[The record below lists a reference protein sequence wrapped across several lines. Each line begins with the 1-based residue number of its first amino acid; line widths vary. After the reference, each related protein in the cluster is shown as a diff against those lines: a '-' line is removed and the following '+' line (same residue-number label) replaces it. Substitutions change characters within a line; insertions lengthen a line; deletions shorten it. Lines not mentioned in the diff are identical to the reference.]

1 MKTDTGM
8 TQNFWTIPN
17 QFSTEKIMK
26 NNFNLKILAIET
38 SCDDTSVAIVD
49 ENKNILS
56 NIVQS
61 QYDIHREYNG
71 IVPELA
77 SRHHLENINFIIKEA
92 FEAAKLKFSDISS
105 IAVTTT
111 PGLSGSLLVGVMTA
125 KTMSFALNKPI
136 IPINHLKAH
145 IWANF
150 LKYSNDLEIFE
161 PKFPAIVLLVSGG
174 HTDLYLMKGFNDKDI
189 KIIGRTRD
197 DAAGEAFDKV
207 AKLLDLGYPGGPIID
222 EISAQTREKMQL
234 PKPFMSNTNDF
245 SFSGLKTAVLYASKK
260 MGDNISAEQKNIL
273 ASSFQ
278 KVAVEVLLRKIKKV
292 ALENNVQTVMLS
304 GGVAAN
310 SELRSGLTKLASNLK
325 IKHHFP
331 PRHFCTDN
339 AAMVGSLAIDMLKE
353 NGLDYF
359 IEKNKNSE
367 YLKILP

>member
-1 MKTDTGM
+1 M
-8 TQNFWTIPN
+8 QNI
-17 QFSTEKIMK
+17 
-26 NNFNLKILAIET
+26 KILAIET

-49 ENKNILS
+49 ENKNILA

-61 QYDIHREYNG
+61 QYDVHKKYNG

-92 FEAAKLKFSDISS
+92 FETAKLKFNDIDCL
-105 IAVTTT
+105 AVTNS
-111 PGLSGSLLVGVMTA
+111 PGLSGSLLVGTMTA
-125 KTMSFALNKPI
+125 KTMAFALNKPI

-150 LKYSNDLEIFE
+150 LKYSKDLQVFE
-161 PKFPAIVLLVSGG
+161 PEFPAIVLLVSGG
-174 HTDLYLMKGFNDKDI
+174 HTDLYLMQSFNDEDI
-189 KIIGRTRD
+189 TIIGRTRD
-197 DAAGEAFDKV
+197 DAVGEAFDKV

-222 EISAQTREKMQL
+222 KISAQMTQTNERIDL

-260 MGDNISAEQKNIL
+260 MELTSKNNTISTEQKHLL

-278 KVAVEVLLRKIKKV
+278 KVAIEVLLRKIKKV
-292 ALENNVQTVMLS
+292 ANEYQTKTIMLS

-310 SELRSGLTKLASNLK
+310 SQLRTDLEKLALKLK

-331 PRHFCTDN
+331 PKQFCTDN
-339 AAMVGSLAIDMLKE
+339 ASMVGSLAIDMLKKY
-353 NGLDYF
+353 GFDYF
-359 IEKNKNSE
+359 IEKNKNPE